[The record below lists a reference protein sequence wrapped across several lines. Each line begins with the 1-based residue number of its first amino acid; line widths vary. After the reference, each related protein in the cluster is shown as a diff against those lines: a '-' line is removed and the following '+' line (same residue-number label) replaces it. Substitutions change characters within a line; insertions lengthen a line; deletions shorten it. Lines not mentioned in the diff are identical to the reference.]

1 MRQRPLVVADPAPAA
16 QAVPAGALSESRRLN
31 ELVEAYFEDYLRPNP
46 VSATSIGDSR
56 YDDRFDPRKF
66 HTAVLGDGPLP
77 LDVLE
82 AKVDR
87 WIASQKG
94 G

>member
-1 MRQRPLVVADPAPAA
+1 MRQRPLAVAVAALFIAPCAA
-16 QAVPAGALSESRRLN
+16 
-31 ELVEAYFEDYLRPNP
+31 
-46 VSATSIGDSR
+46 
-56 YDDRFDPRKF
+56 FDARKF

-77 LDVLE
+77 LDVFE

-94 G
+94 SES